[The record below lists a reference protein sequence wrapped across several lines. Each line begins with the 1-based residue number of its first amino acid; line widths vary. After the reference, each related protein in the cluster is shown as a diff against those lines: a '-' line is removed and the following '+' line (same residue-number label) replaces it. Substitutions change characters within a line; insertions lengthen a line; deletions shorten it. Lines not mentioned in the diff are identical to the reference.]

1 MRKVIKLKS
10 IHINN
15 IRQQLNNIHLIDIRE
30 KLEFHALPKL
40 PQAKHIPMGDLVRHP
55 DQYLSKDEC
64 YYLVCRSGMRTE
76 QVTQY
81 LTSLGYDVVNV
92 EGGMLAY

>member
-10 IHINN
+10 IHIND

-40 PQAKHIPMGDLVRHP
+40 SQAKHIPMGDLVKHP
-55 DQYLSKDEC
+55 EQYLSKDEC
-64 YYLVCRSGMRTE
+64 YYLICRSGVRTE

-81 LTSLGYDVVNV
+81 LTALGYDVVNV